1 LYRFLNLKKNPLKTD
16 FQSSKHK
23 VKVFFRKKEE
33 RIRNGQLRNWSAWL
47 VALLGPFLPTG
58 SKL

>member
-1 LYRFLNLKKNPLKTD
+1 LKKNPLKTD

-47 VALLGPFLPTG
+47 VALLSPFLPTG